1 MANPEQIAENTN
13 TTMSFH
19 SLDRRTFL
27 GTGVAGILGIA
38 GFPIA
43 RARNKQQFPPTRAI
57 TRGPKHHWFGYYDKL
72 QFDPSNRY
80 VLGMEVDFEHRSPRG
95 SDTIKI
101 GMVDLL
107 NDDRW
112 IELGESRSWCW
123 QQGCMLQWLP
133 GSATKILWNDRQDD
147 RFVCHLLDVETREQR
162 TIPHAV
168 YAVSPDGKS
177 AVTLDFRRV
186 NDVRPG
192 YGYAGLT
199 DPYADNLA
207 PKESGVFH
215 VDLQT
220 GKSKLIIPLA
230 DIVRRGMIPQAE
242 LGIKHYFN
250 HLLFSPDG
258 SRFIALHR
266 WRYTNGKR
274 LTRLITANPDGSD
287 IRFVIPNGYASHF
300 IWRDP
305 QYILSQSKNW
315 LDHDPWSNFLFED
328 KEGGR
333 VEHVGLGTLNPS
345 GHLSYLPGNQWILND
360 TYPQGKERLQT
371 PHLYHIDTKRRIDLG
386 HFHLPKVYTGEW
398 RVDTHP
404 RFSPDSRSVC
414 IDSPYGN
421 EGRQLHLIDIS
432 GIAT

>member
-1 MANPEQIAENTN
+1 
-13 TTMSFH
+13 MSFQ
-19 SLDRRTFL
+19 SFDRRTFL
-27 GTGVAGILGIA
+27 GTSAAGLLGMA
-38 GFPIA
+38 EACSGSA
-43 RARNKQQFPPTRAI
+43 ENEKKSPPTRAI

-72 QFDPSNRY
+72 QFDPTSRY
-80 VLGMEVDFEHRSPRG
+80 VLGMEVDFEHRSPR
-95 SDTIKI
+95 DNDVIKI

-107 NDDRW
+107 NNDRW

-133 GSATKILWNDRQDD
+133 GSATTVLWNDRQDD
-147 RFVCHLLDVETREQR
+147 RFVCHVLDIETNERR

-177 AVTLDFRRV
+177 AVSLDFRRV

-192 YGYAGLT
+192 YGYTGLA
-199 DPYADNLA
+199 DPYANNLA
-207 PKESGVFH
+207 PQESGVFH
-215 VDLQT
+215 VDLQS
-220 GKSKLIIPLA
+220 GESKLIIPVA
-230 DIVRRGMIPQAE
+230 DIARMGEIPGAE

-305 QYILSQSKNW
+305 QYILSQSKKW
-315 LDHDPWSNFLFED
+315 LGHDQWNNYLFED
-328 KEGGR
+328 KEEGA
-333 VEHVGLGTLNPS
+333 VEDVGTGILNS
-345 GHLSYLPGNQWILND
+345 NGHLSYLPGNEWILND
-360 TYPQGKERLQT
+360 TYPQGQERIQT
-371 PHLYHIDTKRRIDLG
+371 PHLYHVNSKRRIDLG

-404 RFSPDSRSVC
+404 RFSPDSRWVC
-414 IDSPYGN
+414 IDAPNGN
-421 EGRQLHLIDIS
+421 KGRQLHLIDIS
-432 GIAT
+432 GIVA